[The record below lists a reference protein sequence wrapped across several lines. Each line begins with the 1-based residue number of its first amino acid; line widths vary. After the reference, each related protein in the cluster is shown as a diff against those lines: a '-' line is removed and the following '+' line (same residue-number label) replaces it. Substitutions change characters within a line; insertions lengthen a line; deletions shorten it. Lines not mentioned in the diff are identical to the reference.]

1 MINITYIKNS
11 YMDWFGLL
19 KNYKFNTILFL
30 SDCEYGNA
38 ETRNNYNFETA
49 KRSFAT
55 DKHKISNYFDYMS
68 EFYY

>member
-1 MINITYIKNS
+1 
-11 YMDWFGLL
+11 MDLFGLL

-30 SDCEYGNA
+30 SNCEYGDI

-49 KRSFAT
+49 IQSHT
-55 DKHKISNYFDYMS
+55 TNKHKTSNYFNYLL